1 MHQSGALQAK
11 GDTVTNL
18 GVDGRYSGQVQLVEG
33 LPATG
38 FIFGGREAGHEGGL
52 GQQNGAVEA
61 QGSKRFPACRH
72 V

>member
-1 MHQSGALQAK
+1 MHQPGASRAK

-33 LPATG
+33 LPAIG
-38 FIFGGREAGHEGGL
+38 FNFGGREAGHEGGL

-61 QGSKRFPACRH
+61 QGPKRFPVCRH